1 MVTDCGGSNAGPDPG
16 YVRTLASGQEPSLP
30 SIGFRVV
37 FPTKMHNWLPNIG
50 LVSAALSLA
59 LLSSEVE
66 STGPELVQD
75 GNICG
80 PTFNEPCLKPVLKG
94 GFPVAYLFDVPGVS
108 VQGKLSFGED
118 EFRPAAFVL
127 DAGVYFAVMLLIA
140 YAGALRRSARPGGA
154 SAGS

>member
-1 MVTDCGGSNAGPDPG
+1 
-16 YVRTLASGQEPSLP
+16 
-30 SIGFRVV
+30 
-37 FPTKMHNWLPNIG
+37 MHNWLPKIG

-66 STGPELVQD
+66 RTGPELVQD
-75 GNICG
+75 GNLCG
-80 PTFNEPCLKPVLKG
+80 PTVNEPCLKPVLKG

-127 DAGVYFAVMLLIA
+127 DAGVYFAAMLLIA
-140 YAGALRRSARPGGA
+140 YAGAMRRSARPGGA